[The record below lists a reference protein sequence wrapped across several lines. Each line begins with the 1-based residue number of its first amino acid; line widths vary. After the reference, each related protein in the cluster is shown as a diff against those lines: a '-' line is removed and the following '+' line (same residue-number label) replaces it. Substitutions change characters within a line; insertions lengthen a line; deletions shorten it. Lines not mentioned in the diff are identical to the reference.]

1 MAEARHRASGLGFA
15 VASALAFG
23 GSGPFARPL
32 IDAGVDPLHVTW
44 LRVAGAAL
52 ILAPLAVRHRGVLRT
67 HPWLLL
73 AYGVF
78 PMAGVQALYFAAIS
92 RIPVGVALLIEF
104 LGPVLVLAWIRLVRR
119 RPVSRAAAVGV
130 VLAVAGLACLVEVW
144 AGVRLDALGLA
155 LALGAAACQAGYFLL
170 SDTAGEEVDPLA
182 VISYGALVAAALI
195 TAVARPWRLEWRLLA
210 GDVDIAGMS
219 TSGLVSVV
227 WLAVVSTAV
236 AYVVGVAA
244 IRRLSPVVAGA
255 VAYLEV
261 VTAIV
266 LAWLM
271 LGEALSAP
279 QIAGAVIVVAGA
291 FIAQTSVATGEA
303 AAQDPPADGASAPG
317 DRRAAAQVQG
327 PVADRAGAQPDA

>member
-1 MAEARHRASGLGFA
+1 MAPTDAGGRHRASGLAFA
-15 VASALAFG
+15 CASALAFG

-44 LRVAGAAL
+44 LRVTGAAL
-52 ILAPLAVRHRGVLRT
+52 VLLPVAVRHRRVLRT

-78 PMAGVQALYFAAIS
+78 PMAGVQAFYFASIS

-104 LGPVLVLAWIRLVRR
+104 LGPVLVLGWIRIVRR
-119 RPVSRAAAVGV
+119 HPVSRAATLGV
-130 VLAVAGLACLVEVW
+130 ILAVAGLACLVEVW

-170 SDTAGEEVDPLA
+170 GDAAGDEVDPLA
-182 VISYGALVAAALI
+182 VISYGALIATVLI
-195 TAVARPWRLEWRLLA
+195 TVIAAPWNLPWHLLA
-210 GDVDIAGMS
+210 GEVEIAGAT
-219 TSGLVSVV
+219 TSALVSLV
-227 WLAVVSTAV
+227 WLVVVSTAV
-236 AYVVGVAA
+236 AYALGVVA
-244 IRRLSPVVAGA
+244 IRRLSPAVAGA

-271 LGEALSAP
+271 LGEALSVP
-279 QIAGAVIVVAGA
+279 QMIGAAIVVAGA
-291 FIAQTSVATGEA
+291 FIAQTSVPGTA
-303 AAQDPPADGASAPG
+303 AVPSPSPVPDTEPSAHPG
-317 DRRAAAQVQG
+317 
-327 PVADRAGAQPDA
+327 P